1 MVSRLAGAMPSRSR
15 AEIRPFVGAL
25 LGDSWSLS
33 TLVDGRL
40 VPDETAAA
48 LLSRRQSEDWPWS
61 VLDAIG
67 TEGIGRREEAAW

>member
-1 MVSRLAGAMPSRSR
+1 MPSRSR

-33 TLVDGRL
+33 TLVDGR
-40 VPDETAAA
+40 PEETAAA

-61 VLDAIG
+61 VLDAVEEERRIG